1 MTTTTEHR
9 QLLGQRP
16 APTAPA
22 RAIPSFHCQAK
33 PRLDPMHL
41 TPSPRWHWWWML
53 QPGGFARERE
63 EGESAAWQDIGEKV
77 KLCDGLAGASA
88 SDA

>member
-1 MTTTTEHR
+1 
-9 QLLGQRP
+9 
-16 APTAPA
+16 
-22 RAIPSFHCQAK
+22 
-33 PRLDPMHL
+33 
-41 TPSPRWHWWWML
+41 ML